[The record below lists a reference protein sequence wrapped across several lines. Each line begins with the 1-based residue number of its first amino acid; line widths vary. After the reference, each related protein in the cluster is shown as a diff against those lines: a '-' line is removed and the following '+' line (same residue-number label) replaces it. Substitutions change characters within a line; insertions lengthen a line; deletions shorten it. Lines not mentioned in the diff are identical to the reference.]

1 MRQPIQ
7 AMAANL
13 AWTSAGTVWAN
24 YLIEGL
30 PYGLRPT
37 KDKKIVRQ
45 LHQAL
50 IRALPGECL
59 LLGVRS
65 TLDPAVIVSQMLTD
79 VDLDRCPDWLEEC
92 EATLES
98 LDQLGPGQR
107 IYWLAVPLGADRVW
121 DRVVVPARAA
131 LSGLKDQLGLPRTQ
145 IPAEEISH
153 RLLQAARIQ
162 ESIPAPF
169 KAEATTVAQ
178 RAWLHRH
185 MLRRGLLEDMDLP
198 SAGELAA
205 EEALLPRSGAVLTE
219 PVLDEGGQS
228 DLVDASAAGHDQAN
242 SRASATGRA
251 IGHAGTLLGELAGR
265 VSPMRRRYLKVT
277 DTSEVE
283 GPVSSYQTLMVVSSV
298 PENGS
303 VFPGAEILGRLD
315 ESGVPG
321 DWAMRL
327 TTRSSASVA
336 ATNQRA
342 LQRLNEQ
349 FVQLDGEVTH
359 SLSQLDR
366 IGRDLG
372 EYAQILAND
381 SLEVET
387 QPTMVF
393 AVGGATPEESRQQA
407 ASLAGFMAD
416 TGYKVTSPLG
426 YQEELWWAMQPGV
439 AATAVVREFAQ
450 ITTSRS
456 LSTTIPFASVRL
468 GDGHGTLLGINISNG
483 PLLAENV
490 PCGPA
495 QVVLHDL
502 YSASDRDAS
511 GSLAIAGEPGGGKA
525 LALDTPIPTP
535 TGWSTMGELA
545 LGDVVFDETGA
556 QVTVLGVSSVMRDH
570 DCYEVEF
577 SDGSTI
583 VADAEHLWTT
593 IPRRVRS
600 HAAKRNFKPRNTGGA
615 EPFDLQQVTQSL
627 TGPGWFTRG
636 LTVTTE
642 ELRDTLVRPGSGAN
656 HAIPVAGPLRLPG
669 VDLPVDPYL
678 LGAWLG
684 DGSSRDCRIYS
695 DDPQVLSNIEQA
707 GFVVRKLQSAF
718 AYAVG
723 LPESRPAEVKR
734 TCLGCGEE
742 IEVTNSARLFCN
754 RRCARIVSANKA
766 IVREI
771 RCQLCGERL
780 PRTSCGSR
788 CRRCE
793 RNASLRD
800 RLRRLGVLGNKHI
813 PGIYLRSAEAQRRDL
828 LAGLLDTDGTVSP
841 GGSVQYATT
850 VYQLAVD
857 VAELVVSL
865 GYRASV
871 REGIA
876 RVEGRDCGA
885 VWTVSFSTA
894 DDVFRLD
901 RKRTAAR
908 ERTRRHVPARNRFRY
923 VVAVRPVPSVP
934 VRCIKVSSPS
944 RLYLAGRAMI
954 PTHNTATLKKLSS
967 DIIDRD
973 GQLIIID
980 RTEKGEW
987 ADWADSMTK
996 AVVVDTAS
1004 PQLSLDPLRIFGPR
1018 LGSQIMQSF
1027 LTPLINVSPTSER
1040 GVLLSDVLDPIYM
1053 VDHDIT
1059 SAGAL
1064 VAHLQ
1069 QGCTLHGAGDLARLL
1084 NVFARRE
1091 LGQVVFSNNVPALEL
1106 SSPAVVI
1113 RTHKLLL
1120 PDRSEIEH
1128 AHLFEQLGLEKLFG
1142 RALNALVATIA
1153 KHVCLADT
1161 SQLSG
1166 LVVSEAHGI
1175 TISSEGE
1182 DSLATLV
1189 RDGRKHRA
1197 VVLMDSH
1204 DPIADFGSPTLRG
1217 LIPGRLLMRQRDK
1230 TLAQR
1235 GLEWL
1240 DLDPADESLVKLI
1253 REDTAPLGSDGKT
1266 VPVHRRGEGLLR
1278 DLNGNLGRIKVLL
1291 PARADRRDAITKGGN
1306 AAQRVA

>member
-50 IRALPGECL
+50 IRALPGESL

-79 VDLDRCPDWLEEC
+79 VDLDLCPDWLEEC

-153 RLLQAARIQ
+153 RLIQAARIQ

-169 KAEATTVAQ
+169 KAEPTTVAQ

-198 SAGELAA
+198 SAGEVAA

-228 DLVDASAAGHDQAN
+228 DLVDASAAGHAQAN
-242 SRASATGRA
+242 SRDSATGRA

-387 QPTMVF
+387 QPTLVF

-407 ASLAGFMAD
+407 AALAGFMAD

-456 LSTTIPFASVRL
+456 LSTTVPFASVRL
-468 GDGHGTLLGINISNG
+468 GDSHGTLLGINISNG

-511 GSLAIAGEPGGGKA
+511 GSLAIAGEPGGGK
-525 LALDTPIPTP
+525 
-535 TGWSTMGELA
+535 
-545 LGDVVFDETGA
+545 
-556 QVTVLGVSSVMRDH
+556 
-570 DCYEVEF
+570 
-577 SDGSTI
+577 
-583 VADAEHLWTT
+583 
-593 IPRRVRS
+593 
-600 HAAKRNFKPRNTGGA
+600 
-615 EPFDLQQVTQSL
+615 
-627 TGPGWFTRG
+627 
-636 LTVTTE
+636 
-642 ELRDTLVRPGSGAN
+642 
-656 HAIPVAGPLRLPG
+656 
-669 VDLPVDPYL
+669 
-678 LGAWLG
+678 
-684 DGSSRDCRIYS
+684 
-695 DDPQVLSNIEQA
+695 
-707 GFVVRKLQSAF
+707 
-718 AYAVG
+718 
-723 LPESRPAEVKR
+723 
-734 TCLGCGEE
+734 
-742 IEVTNSARLFCN
+742 
-754 RRCARIVSANKA
+754 
-766 IVREI
+766 
-771 RCQLCGERL
+771 
-780 PRTSCGSR
+780 
-788 CRRCE
+788 
-793 RNASLRD
+793 
-800 RLRRLGVLGNKHI
+800 
-813 PGIYLRSAEAQRRDL
+813 
-828 LAGLLDTDGTVSP
+828 
-841 GGSVQYATT
+841 
-850 VYQLAVD
+850 
-857 VAELVVSL
+857 
-865 GYRASV
+865 
-871 REGIA
+871 
-876 RVEGRDCGA
+876 
-885 VWTVSFSTA
+885 
-894 DDVFRLD
+894 
-901 RKRTAAR
+901 
-908 ERTRRHVPARNRFRY
+908 
-923 VVAVRPVPSVP
+923 
-934 VRCIKVSSPS
+934 
-944 RLYLAGRAMI
+944 
-954 PTHNTATLKKLSS
+954 TATLKKLSS

-996 AVVVDTAS
+996 AVVVDTAN

-1064 VAHLQ
+1064 VEHLQ
-1069 QGCTLHGAGDLARLL
+1069 EGCTLHGAGDLARLL

-1091 LGQVVFSNNVPALEL
+1091 LGQVVFSNNVAALEL

-1240 DLDPADESLVKLI
+1240 DLDRADESLVKLI
-1253 REDTAPLGSDGKT
+1253 REDTSPLGSDGKT

-1306 AAQRVA
+1306 AAAQKVA